1 MLEYLNN
8 RAVGSKREEL
18 DTLKIEALEN
28 RLNRSKASIIKLKTA
43 LSTIRNNDKLKKRF
57 EDRIVEE
64 SEIALEVLTQLKV
77 FRKQISERRA
87 S

>member
-1 MLEYLNN
+1 MLAYLNK
-8 RAVGSKREEL
+8 RDVKSKREEL

-43 LSTIRNNDKLKKRF
+43 LSSIRNNDKLKKRF

-64 SEIALEVLTQLKV
+64 SEIALEVLMQIKV
-77 FRKQISERRA
+77 FRKQISERKA